1 VKKRLITGLIIALV
15 WAGVAVVSVVL
26 DGRLFYIF
34 DIFVL
39 VLAVLSTI
47 EVMRLIKQRF
57 AKPYEILI
65 LVALFLSF
73 SAYFI
78 LNRFIE
84 TMDFAALA
92 FVVII
97 LLAAGLAFV
106 LVKISKVRSAQ
117 HAITTAFVLIY
128 PVAIFIFMLGINYL
142 NPLHIRSAAILLLFL
157 IAPLTDTFAF
167 LTGSI
172 FKGPKLAPTISP
184 KKTIS
189 GAAGGLAG
197 GILAGLLVWGMT
209 VSGVFEIFS
218 LRRIAVNLDV
228 FHFIMIGL
236 LGSIFTQAGD
246 LMASSLKRKLD
257 AKDFSNLLPGHGGIM
272 DRIDGMILSAMA
284 IFIYMAFLSMGA

>member
-1 VKKRLITGLIIALV
+1 MKKRLITGLIIALV